1 MTIKGGTMK
10 RDELYANYI
19 GVMNINAVLKQQNSE
34 LLEVL
39 KQVKMD
45 IEFESLGLGDLKKQI
60 KQAIAKAEGE

>member
-34 LLEVL
+34 LLEAL
-39 KQVKMD
+39 KD
-45 IEFESLGLGDLKKQI
+45 IANTELISDELI
-60 KQAIAKAEGE
+60 TIAKQAIAKTEGKT